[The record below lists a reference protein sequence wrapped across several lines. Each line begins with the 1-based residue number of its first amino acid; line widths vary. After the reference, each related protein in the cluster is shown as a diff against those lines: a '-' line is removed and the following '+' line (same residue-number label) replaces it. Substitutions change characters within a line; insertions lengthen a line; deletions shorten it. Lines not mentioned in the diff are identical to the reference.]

1 VSEVKTQ
8 ASKSKPRWWT
18 PYWIAIVIS
27 TIVLG
32 IIIPLI
38 SHIPLETA
46 VIYLVIALVF
56 EGIAYYARV
65 RPSISLNRA
74 MYILLGVTIG
84 GFLWLVSMIF
94 LSRIYTQGL
103 SEDVVIVII
112 LIVCLGIG
120 ALIGDTIGRL
130 RDYKGPEQYQP

>member
-1 VSEVKTQ
+1 
-8 ASKSKPRWWT
+8 
-18 PYWIAIVIS
+18 
-27 TIVLG
+27 LG